1 LQPSTGIIVCKIA
14 EYLYRLLIVTTLW
27 MGTIGFVDDYIK
39 IFKRRQTRFKRIFKV
54 FGQVG
59 LEPYCGTVLYFNL
72 VLPLEQI

>member
-1 LQPSTGIIVCKIA
+1 LFARIA

-39 IFKRRQTRFKRIFKV
+39 IFKRQTRFKGIFKV

-59 LEPYCGTVLYFNL
+59 LSLVGTVLYFNL

>member
-1 LQPSTGIIVCKIA
+1 
-14 EYLYRLLIVTTLW
+14 

-39 IFKRRQTRFKRIFKV
+39 IFKRQTRFKSFKV

>member
-1 LQPSTGIIVCKIA
+1 
-14 EYLYRLLIVTTLW
+14 

-39 IFKRRQTRFKRIFKV
+39 IFKKRQTRFKRIFKV

-59 LEPYCGTVLYFNL
+59 LSLVGTVLYFNL